1 MPALIRRRTF
11 PVINALGIVIA
22 IFGLLMFFPLSCSLI
37 LDDGASEHFKTA
49 VYITFLCG
57 LLIWLITRQKER
69 RDLYARDGFLLV
81 ALVWL
86 ILPIFGAL
94 PLLFNDIQLSFTDAY
109 FEATS
114 GLTAT
119 GASILPD
126 VENLPRSLN
135 LWRTFLHWIGGMGII
150 VLVVAILPLL
160 GIGGRQLFK
169 VEVPTPMKESS
180 LTPRITETAKGLWFT
195 YIFLT
200 IACGVS
206 LYYAGMNGWDSLIHA
221 FTVTGLGGFSS
232 YNDSLAHFHSI
243 SIEIVTVFFA
253 LLAGMNYATHYLA
266 LIRHSPHPYFKD
278 PEIRVYFGVIL
289 ISILLLGCYLYLGD
303 VYFVFTDAM
312 RYAAFH
318 VVSISTSLGLTT
330 QDYTQW
336 PVFAQFWI
344 LFLGSFVSCSG
355 STGGG
360 IKMMRAIILYKQ
372 VYREIIRSLHPNVV
386 YPVRISKTPVS
397 ENVLYA
403 VLGFSFI
410 YMVSIVSLTLIM
422 AFLGAPPITAFSAVT
437 ACINNTGPGMD
448 LVGPMSNYSGFNDL
462 QTWVLA
468 FTMTLGRLEIFTLL
482 VVLTPAFWRR

>member
-1 MPALIRRRTF
+1 MPAFVRRRTF
-11 PVINALGIVIA
+11 PVVNALGIVIA
-22 IFGLLMFFPLSCSLI
+22 IFGLLMFFPLVCSLI
-37 LDDGASEHFKTA
+37 LHDGASEHFRTA

-57 LLIWLITRQKER
+57 LLIWLVTRQKQR
-69 RDLYARDGFLLV
+69 RDLYVRDGFLLV

-94 PLLFNDIQLSFTDAY
+94 PLLFNDVHLSFTDAY

-119 GASILPD
+119 GASVLLD

-180 LTPRITETAKGLWFT
+180 LTPRITETAKGLWFA

-200 IACGVS
+200 IACGLS
-206 LYYAGMNGWDSLIHA
+206 LYYAGMNGWDALIHA

-232 YNDSLAHFHSI
+232 YNNSLAHFQSI
-243 SIEIVTVFFA
+243 YIETVTVFFA

-266 LIRHSPHPYFKD
+266 LTRHSLNPYFKD
-278 PEIRVYFGVIL
+278 PEIRVYFGVL
-289 ISILLLGCYLYLGD
+289 LLSILLLGCYLRLGD
-303 VYFVFTDAM
+303 VHFDFIDAM
-312 RYAAFH
+312 RYATFH
-318 VVSISTSLGLTT
+318 VVSIATSLGLTT

-336 PVFAQFWI
+336 PVFAQLWL

-360 IKMMRAIILYKQ
+360 IKLMRAII
-372 VYREIIRSLHPNVV
+372 
-386 YPVRISKTPVS
+386 
-397 ENVLYA
+397 
-403 VLGFSFI
+403 
-410 YMVSIVSLTLIM
+410 
-422 AFLGAPPITAFSAVT
+422 
-437 ACINNTGPGMD
+437 
-448 LVGPMSNYSGFNDL
+448 
-462 QTWVLA
+462 
-468 FTMTLGRLEIFTLL
+468 
-482 VVLTPAFWRR
+482 